1 MSYVRISAPN
11 ERVSSTFMRAAVSGM
26 TTITR
31 LPSRMPAN
39 AMPDAKFPEEWA
51 TTGRSPIRARLR
63 AIQCNAPSS
72 LNEPTGVHP

>member
-1 MSYVRISAPN
+1 
-11 ERVSSTFMRAAVSGM
+11 M
-26 TTITR
+26 TTIIR

-63 AIQCNAPSS
+63 AIQCSAPSS